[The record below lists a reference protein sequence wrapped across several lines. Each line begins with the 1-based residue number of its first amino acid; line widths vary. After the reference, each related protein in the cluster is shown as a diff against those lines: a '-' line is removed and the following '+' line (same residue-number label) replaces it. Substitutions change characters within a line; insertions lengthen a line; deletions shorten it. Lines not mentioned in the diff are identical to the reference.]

1 MRPTIKSAK
10 KMALIPNWLRLC
22 KCRWPSSPL
31 LPTPSDSKPQGSPTP
46 GCPLALG
53 SRWQCPVFSFPPPSW
68 RSLVLGLPGCPGKT
82 GDRQWQSVQPK
93 GPNQLC
99 PHSCSE
105 GFHQTESGEAC
116 KGCIVEE
123 HNVEIAQPVEAS
135 KITQKVKASES

>member
-1 MRPTIKSAK
+1 MPI
-10 KMALIPNWLRLC
+10 
-22 KCRWPSSPL
+22 PL
-31 LPTPSDSKPQGSPTP
+31 LGKQCSRDPSHNHSTSVSLL
-46 GCPLALG
+46 PL
-53 SRWQCPVFSFPPPSW
+53 
-68 RSLVLGLPGCPGKT
+68 T
-82 GDRQWQSVQPK
+82 K